1 MAPEGA
7 PDAISVERS
16 ADGSADTA
24 ASPLRTAVT
33 PVPGV
38 GQHLGESPGN
48 HPGLRLEDQAQVV
61 GAYLWIERRSFEILG
76 SWVAREA
83 SEEARLLFDVHSQQH
98 AWHAELFYERLPVLD
113 WVDRE
118 GLAVPPSDAVEVA
131 LAMLAGTEVTLLR
144 LVGAGRFLLPRLIA
158 GYSLHLERATA
169 VADAPLMRAL
179 RLVLRDEL
187 EAWQATEALT
197 QSLLANTKDSDS
209 VSSHLTS
216 LEEPFVGTGL
226 GLVPWPS
233 AGAQGDSGA

>member
-76 SWVAREA
+76 SWVAT
-83 SEEARLLFDVHSQQH
+83 SGV
-98 AWHAELFYERLPVLD
+98 
-113 WVDRE
+113 
-118 GLAVPPSDAVEVA
+118 
-131 LAMLAGTEVTLLR
+131 
-144 LVGAGRFLLPRLIA
+144 
-158 GYSLHLERATA
+158 HLEAMSTARHRRYESSTSWRLRNAT
-169 VADAPLMRAL
+169 VA
-179 RLVLRDEL
+179 
-187 EAWQATEALT
+187 
-197 QSLLANTKDSDS
+197 
-209 VSSHLTS
+209 SS
-216 LEEPFVGTGL
+216 
-226 GLVPWPS
+226 
-233 AGAQGDSGA
+233 A